1 MTESASDSPP
11 VPTHV
16 AETVDAIAKLHARSE
31 REIPRQQ
38 RSVEAFTAHLG
49 QPIAVWAIAAAAVCW
64 IGFNVALLVA
74 GLRPPDP
81 PPFSWMQAACSLGAV
96 LMATM
101 VLAAQNGQRRVAERH
116 AQLDLHINLLAE
128 QKVAK
133 LVSLLEELR
142 RDMPDVTDRVD
153 VLAEAMTH
161 AVDPRAVVS
170 ALQDTL
176 LVEPT
181 AHGVQPADP
190 EMGGERCPG
199 PNVT

>member
-1 MTESASDSPP
+1 MTEAANGSPL

-31 REIPRQQ
+31 RDVPRQQ

-49 QPIAVWAIAAAAVCW
+49 QPMAVWAIAAVAMCW
-64 IGFNVALLVA
+64 IGLNLALSLA
-74 GLRPPDP
+74 GFRPLDP
-81 PPFSWMQAACSLGAV
+81 PPFSWMQAACSLGAL

-128 QKVAK
+128 KKVAK

-153 VLAEAMTH
+153 ALAEAMTH
-161 AVDPRAVVS
+161 AVDPRAVAS
-170 ALQDTL
+170 ALEETL

-181 AHGVQPADP
+181 ARDVHQADSEP
-190 EMGGERCPG
+190 GDEPCPR
-199 PNVT
+199 PNIT